1 MVAREI
7 QWEVEE
13 KATVVSGFP
22 DNTGHLAMHTTARSE
37 RKRKICHGKEKLKL
51 KYPFTRPGNT
61 PITMFGE
68 TSMGIP
74 VDVKIP
80 KGIDL
85 AGGTT
90 LTVAGGHVLHSVLCS
105 EPSNASTPGVRF
117 ALHVEYTLH
126 IWLRM
131 GEDIFDKAT
140 GDLVNRKMDEMAYTV
155 VCPLKPLY
163 GSAEVDSLDEPLP
176 VVPPAY
182 EIATQALPAYDV
194 IQ

>member
-7 QWEVEE
+7 QWELEE

-22 DNTGHLAMHTTARSE
+22 DNTGHLAMHTATRSE
-37 RKRKICHGKEKLKL
+37 RKRKICSGKEKLKL

-61 PITMFGE
+61 PVTMLGE
-68 TSMGIP
+68 ASMGIP

-90 LTVAGGHVLHSVLCS
+90 LTVAGGHVLHSVLNS
-105 EPSNASTPGVRF
+105 EPSDASTSGSRF
-117 ALHVEYTLH
+117 ALHAELTLH

-140 GDLVNRKMDEMAYTV
+140 GDLINRKMDEMAYTV
-155 VCPLKPLY
+155 VCPLKTLH
-163 GSAEVDSLDEPLP
+163 GTEVEDLDDPLP
-176 VVPPAY
+176 AVPPAY
-182 EIATQALPAYDV
+182 DAATEALPAYDAA
-194 IQ
+194 Q